1 MSSYRGLAADADNL
15 YVSQSDGI
23 VVALRQR
30 DGSEMWRNQ
39 KLKLRRLSAPVLTS
53 TAVVVADYQ
62 GYVHWLD
69 KTTGELVAREHITK
83 ERVTNTPAAIDDT
96 VVVMTDG
103 GKMAAY
109 RANPAAGARGACVQV
124 CGQARSRTGAGA
136 EPRAPS
142 RRRPERRGTCA
153 GSTYVARGTAGF
165 AARRSSALTVGNVL
179 PVVALIGRPNVGKST
194 LFNAM
199 TGTRDALVA
208 DLPGLTRDRQ
218 YGFARRTEVPCIVV
232 DTGGLVENADVIES
246 LMIAQTERAI
256 SEADRLIVL
265 VDGRAGVTPQD
276 QFVAQLARRS
286 GKPMFL
292 AVNKTE
298 GFDHDMAVAD
308 FHQLGLGEPLP
319 IAAAHD
325 QGVISLLE
333 TVLEGLTPDPQ
344 DGPEITGIKV
354 AVIGRPNVGKS
365 TLINRLLGEDRMVAF
380 DQPGTTRDAV
390 LVPFERDGERY
401 TLIDTAGL
409 RRRSRVEEVVE
420 KFSVIKT
427 LQAIETSHVAVVV
440 MDAHD
445 TVAEQDASLLGT
457 VIEQGRA
464 VVLAVNK
471 WDNIPTE
478 QRDLIRQQV
487 QQRLQFADF
496 APLHFISARHG
507 SGVGELFAAVRKVYA
522 AATRDM
528 STPELTRVLEAAI
541 ESHQPPLVSGRRI
554 KLRYAHQGGRN
565 PPVVVIHGNQT
576 DRVPDAYRR
585 YLVNV
590 YRKAFDLMGT
600 PVRVTF
606 RGDENPYAGK
616 RNPLTPRQV
625 RKRKRL
631 VQRNKR

>member
-1 MSSYRGLAADADNL
+1 M
-15 YVSQSDGI
+15 
-23 VVALRQR
+23 
-30 DGSEMWRNQ
+30 
-39 KLKLRRLSAPVLTS
+39 
-53 TAVVVADYQ
+53 
-62 GYVHWLD
+62 
-69 KTTGELVAREHITK
+69 
-83 ERVTNTPAAIDDT
+83 
-96 VVVMTDG
+96 
-103 GKMAAY
+103 
-109 RANPAAGARGACVQV
+109 
-124 CGQARSRTGAGA
+124 
-136 EPRAPS
+136 
-142 RRRPERRGTCA
+142 
-153 GSTYVARGTAGF
+153 
-165 AARRSSALTVGNVL
+165 L

-194 LFNAM
+194 MFNAM
-199 TGTRDALVA
+199 TGTRDALGA

-218 YGFARRTEVPCIVV
+218 YGFARRTDVPCIVV
-232 DTGGLVENADVIES
+232 DTGGLVENAGAIES
-246 LMIAQTERAI
+246 LMIEQTERAI
-256 SEADRLIVL
+256 AEADRLIVL

-298 GFDHDMAVAD
+298 GFDHDIAVAD
-308 FHQLGLGEPLP
+308 FQPLGLGEPLP

-325 QGVISLLE
+325 QGGISLLE
-333 TVLEGLTPDPQ
+333 SALAGLTPDPH
-344 DGPEITGIKV
+344 DGPETTGIKV

-365 TLINRLLGEDRMVAF
+365 TLINRLLGENRMVAF

-401 TLIDTAGL
+401 TLIDTAGV
-409 RRRSRVEEVVE
+409 RRRSRVEEAVE

-427 LQAIETSHVAVVV
+427 LQAIETAHVVVVV
-440 MDAHD
+440 MDAQD

-464 VVLAVNK
+464 LVLAVNK

-478 QRDLIRQQV
+478 QRDLIR
-487 QQRLQFADF
+487 LQIDDF

-507 SGVGELFAAVRKVYA
+507 SGVGELFASVRKVYA
-522 AATRDM
+522 AAMRDM

-541 ESHQPPLVSGRRI
+541 ESHQPPVVSGRRI

-576 DRVPDAYRR
+576 DHVPDAYRR

-600 PVRVTF
+600 PVRVAF

-631 VQRNKR
+631 IQRNKR